1 MALAAIIVLTF
12 VIPAIV
18 IGLIVAV
25 YRHYKREIAHE
36 RAENK
41 KLIRA
46 FERLDATKESVINNL
61 KRFVPKDL

>member
-1 MALAAIIVLTF
+1 MALAVIIIITF

-18 IGLIVAV
+18 IGLIVSV
-25 YRHYKREIAHE
+25 YRHFKREIAQE

-41 KLIRA
+41 KLIKA
-46 FERLDATKESVINNL
+46 FERLDATKESVITKL